1 MSEIAIIGQGYMGR
15 THAAAWGG
23 VGLADAI
30 KYVGVRTPRGPLE
43 GAPDARIVTDLQV
56 ILDDPDV
63 EMISIC
69 TPTPNHREA
78 TLRALAAGK
87 NVLLE
92 KPIAL
97 TVADALDILEAAER
111 GGSIL
116 MVAQVVR
123 FFDGYRR
130 LRDDVLADRLGTVLS
145 ARARRFINRPDWAQ
159 WWHDASQSGG
169 PTVDFAI
176 HDYDQMNLFL
186 GEPVIVSCVANDRLG
201 PIETTIRY
209 RNGGI
214 GQVLSFADLAAGA
227 PFTSS
232 IGLVGSRG
240 FADYEFLA
248 GAPTEADDGVVS
260 EYRIAAGST
269 VETAS
274 IAGED
279 PYTAQVAYFMECVK
293 KGIQPDLSSTASA
306 VRALEVSVAAA
317 ASLQSGAPVAVSSR
331 VSDAAVMDTTTRS

>member
-43 GAPDARIVTDLQV
+43 GAPDARLVTDLQV

-116 MVAQVVR
+116 MV
-123 FFDGYRR
+123 
-130 LRDDVLADRLGTVLS
+130 
-145 ARARRFINRPDWAQ
+145 
-159 WWHDASQSGG
+159 
-169 PTVDFAI
+169 
-176 HDYDQMNLFL
+176 
-186 GEPVIVSCVANDRLG
+186 
-201 PIETTIRY
+201 
-209 RNGGI
+209 
-214 GQVLSFADLAAGA
+214 
-227 PFTSS
+227 
-232 IGLVGSRG
+232 
-240 FADYEFLA
+240 
-248 GAPTEADDGVVS
+248 
-260 EYRIAAGST
+260 
-269 VETAS
+269 
-274 IAGED
+274 
-279 PYTAQVAYFMECVK
+279 
-293 KGIQPDLSSTASA
+293 
-306 VRALEVSVAAA
+306 
-317 ASLQSGAPVAVSSR
+317 
-331 VSDAAVMDTTTRS
+331 